1 MAEGPNVQFPM
12 VEPLYE
18 PEEGNAPGPFYVI
31 KGICILCAVPP
42 ETAPQNI
49 KWDEAYQSGCTECP
63 TNCRIAKQP
72 ETPREIE
79 QVIKAASQSCIEAI
93 RYCGTDPAVLARFQ
107 ELGMG
112 GYCDALHPSRQSKN
126 S

>member
-1 MAEGPNVQFPM
+1 MTSIDSRFPM
-12 VEPLYE
+12 VEPLFE

-31 KGICILCAVPP
+31 KGICLLCAVPP

-49 KWDEAYQSGCTECP
+49 KWDAAYQSGCTACP

-72 ETPREIE
+72 ETAREID
-79 QVIKAASQSCIEAI
+79 QVIKAAQYSCIEAI
-93 RYCGTDPAVLARFQ
+93 RYCGTDPAIIARFQ

-112 GYCDALHPSRQSKN
+112 GFCDALDPSRQSKN

>member
-1 MAEGPNVQFPM
+1 MTSNDSRFPM

-49 KWDEAYQSGCTECP
+49 KWDEAYQSGCTDCP

-79 QVIKAASQSCIEAI
+79 QVIAAVRDSCIEAI
-93 RYCGTDPAVLARFQ
+93 RYCGTDPVVIARFQ

-112 GYCDALHPSRQSKN
+112 GYCDALHPSRRNQN
-126 S
+126 P